1 MRAQEK
7 KEGGGP
13 DLPDLPEIPTPSSG
27 GKSLFDQV
35 DDFGRKISKETQEAS
50 GLDARKLGQQPGDK
64 TGVQFG
70 KEDTPKG
77 EVGQVMSFAGLIP
90 ETTNGRAAMVAM
102 LAAFIAEVTTHQP
115 VPVQIQKEPFL
126 VVGTFI
132 LVIAGSLAPV
142 VRGTNL
148 DRNGWGPFN
157 QRAEIWNG
165 RLAMVAFTVLLL
177 VETFRDGP
185 ALVP

>member
-1 MRAQEK
+1 MPNGWCAE
-7 KEGGGP
+7 
-13 DLPDLPEIPTPSSG
+13 
-27 GKSLFDQV
+27 
-35 DDFGRKISKETQEAS
+35 
-50 GLDARKLGQQPGDK
+50 
-64 TGVQFG
+64 
-70 KEDTPKG
+70 
-77 EVGQVMSFAGLIP
+77 VMSFAGLIP

-115 VPVQIQKEPFL
+115 VPVQIQKSPFL

-142 VRGTNL
+142 VRGANL

-165 RLAMVAFTVLLL
+165 RLAMVAFTLLLL

>member
-1 MRAQEK
+1 MIVRAQEK

-77 EVGQVMSFAGLIP
+77 EVGREYSCEDPRSLVWSMITSTALSRPVRSGAD
-90 ETTNGRAAMVAM
+90 GRDRFVY
-102 LAAFIAEVTTHQP
+102 FIHLSPYQ
-115 VPVQIQKEPFL
+115 L
-126 VVGTFI
+126 LSG
-132 LVIAGSLAPV
+132 
-142 VRGTNL
+142 
-148 DRNGWGPFN
+148 
-157 QRAEIWNG
+157 QR
-165 RLAMVAFTVLLL
+165 MCT
-177 VETFRDGP
+177 
-185 ALVP
+185 

>member
-1 MRAQEK
+1 MIVRAQEK

-77 EVGQVMSFAGLIP
+77 EVGREYSCK
-90 ETTNGRAAMVAM
+90 
-102 LAAFIAEVTTHQP
+102 QP
-115 VPVQIQKEPFL
+115 PSHLLDDHLYSTDKARYIW
-126 VVGTFI
+126 
-132 LVIAGSLAPV
+132 
-142 VRGTNL
+142 RGCI
-148 DRNGWGPFN
+148 G
-157 QRAEIWNG
+157 
-165 RLAMVAFTVLLL
+165 
-177 VETFRDGP
+177 
-185 ALVP
+185 